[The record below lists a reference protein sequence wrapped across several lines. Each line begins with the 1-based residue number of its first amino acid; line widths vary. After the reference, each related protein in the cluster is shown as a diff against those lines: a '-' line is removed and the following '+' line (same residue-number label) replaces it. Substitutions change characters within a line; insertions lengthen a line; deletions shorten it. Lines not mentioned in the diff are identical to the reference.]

1 MDQSNIRKEL
11 KQILDNYKGKPNTTA
26 TQHELHE
33 RLNDFFFRHN
43 LHDLQWR
50 LSSKDNVI
58 VLHPIRTIDE
68 LALLSLM
75 EQPKEVTSYVEHNQC
90 DCEEYTN
97 LFTRWRESDDHYDK
111 PIGGFKD
118 Y

>member
-50 LSSKDNVI
+50 LIRKDTAI

-75 EQPKEVTSYVEHNQC
+75 EPDKEESSYVEHVQRES
-90 DCEEYTN
+90 EEYTN
-97 LFTRWRESDDHYDK
+97 LFTRWREDDDHYDK